1 MNNKKPNLTQAII
14 RGAFWVYAARY
25 SSKFIAFIATII
37 LARLLLQEDFGLASF
52 AFLVTN
58 YLEVMTGLGIGS
70 ALIYYDRGAG
80 RTSSGFW
87 TGLGMSLFL
96 LALTWLSAPLIANLF
111 NEPRAAPVIQVMT
124 IMFPLIALNI
134 VPQAIL
140 RKNLA
145 FKRKFIPDFAEA
157 VGKNTI
163 SVILAL
169 MGFGVWSL
177 VFGQITGAVLTV
189 IAYWSIVSW
198 RPSFQFNFQLA
209 RSLVSYGSNIVSL
222 RMLRVISANID
233 YLFVGRFLGTASLG
247 VYTLAFRM
255 PDFLILQFTT
265 VISEVLFPAYTKMR
279 DDPAKLSRGFLTTVS
294 YVSMISV
301 PLGLG
306 LAMVSK
312 PFVLTVFTEKWV
324 EAIPV
329 IPAIAISALITTLS
343 FNSGEI
349 YKAQGRPG
357 ILTKIKFVR
366 IVIFTPMLWWAVAVP
381 GTIAAVGWA
390 QAAASLI
397 ITMIHFTVIRQVLHI
412 PFRMIFET
420 LRPSLIGGA
429 VMTLMVWGTL
439 LILADA
445 LPVVQLVVSVTIGAL
460 TYGSVVWWLQREAVI
475 KVSHTL
481 RAALVRR

>member
-1 MNNKKPNLTQAII
+1 MNPALTLNTTLAIK
-14 RGAFWVYAARY
+14 AKLQVM
-25 SSKFIAFIATII
+25 I
-37 LARLLLQEDFGLASF
+37 LVAWGLQDDFGLASY
-52 AFLVTN
+52 AFLVAN

-70 ALIYYDRGAG
+70 ALIYYERGEG

-87 TGLGMSLFL
+87 TGLGMGLFL
-96 LALTWLSAPLIANLF
+96 AILTWVSAPLIAMLF
-111 NEPRAAPVIQVMT
+111 NEPRATPVIRAMAV
-124 IMFPLIALNI
+124 MFPMIALNV

-163 SVILAL
+163 SVVLAL

-177 VFGQITGAVLTV
+177 VYGQIAGTAVTV
-189 IAYWSIVSW
+189 VAYWSIVSW
-198 RPSFQFNFQLA
+198 RPAFQFNFQLA

-222 RMLRVISANID
+222 RVLRVISANID
-233 YLFVGRFLGTASLG
+233 YLFVGRFLGTTALG

-255 PDFLILQFTT
+255 PDFLILQFAA
-265 VISEVLFPAYTKMR
+265 VISEVLFPAYAKMR
-279 DDPAKLSRGFLTTVS
+279 DDPKKVSRGFLTTVR
-294 YVSMISV
+294 YVSMSSV

-312 PFVLTVFTEKWV
+312 PFVLTIFTEKWV
-324 EAIPV
+324 DAIPV

-343 FNSGEI
+343 FNSGEV

-357 ILTKIKFVR
+357 ILTKIKFAQ
-366 IVIFTPMLWWAVAVP
+366 IVIFTPMLWWAVTGP

-390 QAAASLI
+390 QAATSLI
-397 ITMIHFTVIRQVLHI
+397 MTTVHFTVIRRVLHI
-412 PFRMIFET
+412 PFKMILET
-420 LRPSLIGGA
+420 LRPALTAGA
-429 VMTLMVWGTL
+429 VMTLMVWGVL
-439 LILADA
+439 FLLADA
-445 LPVVQLVVSVTIGAL
+445 LPVVQLVVSVTIGGLVYA
-460 TYGSVVWWLQREAVI
+460 SVIWWLQREEVI
-475 KVSHTL
+475 KVGLTL